1 MTAGLIDALLGLYDV
16 DHSEINHTNQVRSYG
31 SNVIQ
36 LYLKLRFE
44 SEAYHRLVF
53 NKTSCEIFIHI

>member
-16 DHSEINHTNQVRSYG
+16 DHSEINHTNQVRS
-31 SNVIQ
+31 
-36 LYLKLRFE
+36 E
-44 SEAYHRLVF
+44 SEVYHRLVF

>member
-36 LYLKLRFE
+36 LYLKFFVRVKLI
-44 SEAYHRLVF
+44 
-53 NKTSCEIFIHI
+53 TD